1 MYIIYTYKDQKNKTL
16 SDFEILIKHQSQYLQ
31 RQKAQEHNRPF
42 GKIYRPVWHAI
53 LSWGHMPTQQDLP
66 EEKDGDPGDEPLPSL
81 LLAAS
86 RAPPDPEIA

>member
-1 MYIIYTYKDQKNKTL
+1 
-16 SDFEILIKHQSQYLQ
+16 
-31 RQKAQEHNRPF
+31 
-42 GKIYRPVWHAI
+42 
-53 LSWGHMPTQQDLP
+53 MPTQQDLP